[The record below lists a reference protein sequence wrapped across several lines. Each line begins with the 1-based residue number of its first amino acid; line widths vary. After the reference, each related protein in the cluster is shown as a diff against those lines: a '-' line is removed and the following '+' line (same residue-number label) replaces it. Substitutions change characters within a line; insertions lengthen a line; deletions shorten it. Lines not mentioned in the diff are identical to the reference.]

1 MGSDAKTQFKNAAD
15 DLGAEIFAAIKSN
28 HIEALRDIC
37 YKVTNPAV
45 AAALIACGADPLNKA
60 DKHDYTPACLA
71 AANGNADALKV
82 LADAKADLNKAENDG
97 YTPACLA
104 AANGHADAL
113 KVLADAKAD
122 LNKANNSGYTPA
134 CLAALNGHAD
144 ALKVILE
151 NLSEEARDKA
161 YAQLR
166 EMQGLSSACKALIPL
181 PPEEQ
186 VFANALAVLNGTS
199 AAVPAPA

>member
-104 AANGHADAL
+104 A
-113 KVLADAKAD
+113 
-122 LNKANNSGYTPA
+122 
-134 CLAALNGHAD
+134 LNGHAD